1 MPFRVT
7 TYVKQLSLLA
17 GAFPQVRRRY
27 GLARALELGLHELLF
42 DPRHSSDTS
51 IKVQGQSGP
60 EHEPCNPLIFN
71 ELMRGLPV
79 NARDGAFLDFG
90 AGKGR
95 VLLLAAE
102 HGFSRVIGV
111 EISRELCAVA
121 DANVVALDH
130 PGEIEVHCADCADF
144 EIPDSISVGF
154 FFNPFG
160 PDVMAAAL
168 DRICD
173 SLDRAPRE
181 FWVLYVYPRCRALF
195 EGRDF
200 YPVDG
205 EGSDGLVLRRRR

>member
-7 TYVKQLSLLA
+7 TYAKQLSLVA
-17 GAFPQVRRRY
+17 GAFSQVRRRH
-27 GLARALELGLHELLF
+27 GLVRALELGLHELLF
-42 DPRHSSDTS
+42 DPRHGSDTS
-51 IKVQGQSGP
+51 IEARGQPGP
-60 EHEPCNPLIFN
+60 AHEPCNPLIFE
-71 ELMRGLPV
+71 ELVRCLPE

-111 EISRELCAVA
+111 EHSRELCAVA
-121 DANVVALDH
+121 KANVLALDH

-144 EIPDSISVGF
+144 EIPDDVSVGF

-168 DRICD
+168 DRVCD

-181 FWVLYVYPRCRALF
+181 LWVIYVYPRCRAIF
-195 EGRDF
+195 DGRDF

-205 EGSDGLVLRRRR
+205 EGSDGLVLYRRR